1 MHRARRPRLL
11 RLGAVVVCGALL
23 SGCASVRSLAHYR
36 PGDPVFLAGSRLDMA
51 AIRDD
56 RVVLARYRVRPPAW
70 PLLDL
75 PFSFGADLFFWMIPR
90 TPSPPP
96 GAPGSEH

>member
-1 MHRARRPRLL
+1 MHGARRLRLL
-11 RLGAVVVCGALL
+11 RLGAGIAGGVLL
-23 SGCASVRSLAHYR
+23 AGCASVRSLSHYQ

-56 RVVLARYRVRPPAW
+56 RVTLAKFRVQPPAW

-75 PFSFGADLFFWMIPR
+75 PFSFGADLFFWLIPR

-96 GAPGSEH
+96 GAPGSGY